1 MTQTEETS
9 LILVLNHHRLNFRTL
24 SGHLEADPDARVIWV
39 DAHPDINTG
48 ATSASG
54 NMHGMPVA
62 LNLRELHSQETAKI
76 VANPG

>member
-1 MTQTEETS
+1 M
-9 LILVLNHHRLNFRTL
+9 
-24 SGHLEADPDARVIWV
+24 IWV

-62 LNLRELHSQETAKI
+62 LNLRELRSQETAKI
-76 VANPG
+76 VPNPR

>member
-1 MTQTEETS
+1 MS
-9 LILVLNHHRLNFRTL
+9 IFDCSTL
-24 SGHLEADPDARVIWV
+24 AGHLEADPEACVIWV

-62 LNLRELHSQETAKI
+62 LNLRELRSQETAKI
-76 VANPG
+76 VPNPR

>member
-1 MTQTEETS
+1 MTFS
-9 LILVLNHHRLNFRTL
+9 HCRTL
-24 SGHLEADPDARVIWV
+24 SGHLEADSDACVIWV

-62 LNLRELHSQETAKI
+62 LNLTELRSSETEKI
-76 VANPG
+76 VPNPG